1 MRWALLLSLMLL
13 GCSHSPPGYPPE
25 AMLRAPSTCDLGKL
39 MTLDASA
46 SSDLD
51 GDIILYRF
59 VVADGT
65 AGRETAEPVVT
76 VPCRVAG
83 LIEVMVEVEDAQGNT
98 AQAGSVVSVRRP

>member
-1 MRWALLLSLMLL
+1 MRWLLIAPVLLL
-13 GCSHSPPGYPPE
+13 GCSHPAQGHAPE
-25 AMLRAPSTCDLGKL
+25 ALLLAPSYCDLGKL

-59 VVADGT
+59 VVADGS
-65 AGRETAEPVVT
+65 AAQETVDPVLT

-83 LIEVMVEVEDAQGNT
+83 LIEVMLEVEDAQGHA
-98 AQAGSVVSVRRP
+98 AQTRSVVSVRRP